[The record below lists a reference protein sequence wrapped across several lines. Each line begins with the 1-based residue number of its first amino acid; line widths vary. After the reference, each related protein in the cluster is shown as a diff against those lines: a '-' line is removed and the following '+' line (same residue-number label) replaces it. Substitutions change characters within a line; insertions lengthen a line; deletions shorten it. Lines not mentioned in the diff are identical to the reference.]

1 MALRLSEA
9 EFELFRNKG
18 NLFAGRKKT
27 SGKKRSVGVNVSAH
41 AQALAALAKQPEKE
55 KGKQEHYLQV
65 RVFDYFER
73 KHPEIYEHLAAYPA
87 GGHRGKKAAF
97 EMKAE
102 GQQDGYPDIIL
113 DLPRGNYHGARIEVK
128 TPIGTLQSNQKREL
142 KRLHDIGYYCTARK
156 GFESVVEAIL
166 SYYRLQAGEML
177 EPSQLD
183 EKWLNYQEDNKKV

>member
-1 MALRLSEA
+1 MTLRFTEA
-9 EFELFRNKG
+9 EFELFRKKG
-18 NLFAGRKKT
+18 SLFGGGKK
-27 SGKKRSVGVNVSAH
+27 SSAKKRSKAVNVSAH
-41 AQALAALAKQPEKE
+41 AQALAALAKKPESE

-102 GQQDGYPDIIL
+102 GQQDGYPDIIM
-113 DLPRGNYHGARIEVK
+113 DLPSGQYHGARIEVK
-128 TPIGTLQSNQKREL
+128 TATGSLQTNQKREL

-156 GFESVVEAIL
+156 GFEAVVEAIL
-166 SYYRLQAGEML
+166 SYYRLQSGEAL

-183 EKWLNYQEDNKKV
+183 EKWLNYQEDKE